1 VRGPGQSRGEFDL
14 GIAKGLIDLRLRQ
27 LHSTVEVGA
36 FEMRPAETRL
46 VEVSAVEMRLVEV
59 GAWDILGSG
68 DSGSELPRVLASN
81 SCNRWLSGYYFV
93 PWATTATTFPTTN
106 PRPHAGP

>member
-1 VRGPGQSRGEFDL
+1 MRGPGQSRGEFDL

-27 LHSTVEVGA
+27 PHSTVEVGA
-36 FEMRPAETRL
+36 F
-46 VEVSAVEMRLVEV
+46 EMRLVEV
-59 GAWDILGSG
+59 GAWDILGPG
-68 DSGSELPRVLASN
+68 DSGSEPPRVLASS